1 MKKILPFYL
10 SVALL
15 LLNSCSK
22 QWLEEKQNIK
32 LIVPT
37 TLNDFDLLLNVS
49 TFEQDGRGSTEMSSD
64 EAEYT
69 VEQFNALPLS
79 FQRNLA
85 TWNVTVYEELP
96 TIQNEW
102 NVAYS
107 QIQICNVV
115 LTGLNKIER
124 NENNKITHDR
134 IRGTA
139 LYHRSR
145 QFLNLAMTFCKYYD
159 ENVAKSELGI
169 PLKLTDDIEERISRS
184 TLEETY
190 QKIVMDLKV
199 SAGILPVEKISFT
212 HIAKGGAYALLA
224 RTLLYMDKYQEAKNA
239 ADSSFKYH
247 DFIEDYNTL
256 NPSATRPLN
265 IQSKEMH
272 IPLNPRMSV
281 NYATVGRISQDL
293 YNSYDENDLRR
304 ILFFRKELD
313 GKYSFKGHYRAAMF
327 SGTSTPE
334 VLLIGAESRVRLG
347 DDSGAIKQLNLL
359 LQKRYKTGQFVPYSA
374 KSSSQNLEII
384 LKERRKELLTRCL
397 RWQDLK
403 RLNRDPRFSKTLTR
417 NIGEESYSLPPG
429 DPRYILPIPQ
439 YVIDF
444 NGVIQNTNKK

>member
-10 SVALL
+10 GAVLL

-22 QWLEEKQNIK
+22 EWLEEKQNIK
-32 LIVPT
+32 LIVPS
-37 TLNDFDLLLNVS
+37 TLNDFELLLNVS

-69 VEQFNALPLS
+69 IEQFNALPLS

-85 TWNVTVYEELP
+85 TWNVAIYEELP

-107 QIQICNVV
+107 QIQVCNVV
-115 LTGLNKIER
+115 LTGLNKIDR
-124 NENNKITHDR
+124 NENNKILYDR
-134 IRGTA
+134 IKGTA

-159 ENVAKSELGI
+159 ESIAKNELGI
-169 PLKLTDDIEERISRS
+169 PLKLTDDIEERIYRP

-190 QKIVMDLKV
+190 QKIVTDLRI
-199 SAGILPVEKISFT
+199 SAEILPIEKISFT

-247 DFIEDYNTL
+247 DFIEDYNTS

-281 NYATVGRISQDL
+281 NYATVGRINQDL
-293 YNSYDENDLRR
+293 YNSYSENDLRKA
-304 ILFFRKELD
+304 LFFRKESD

-347 DDSGAIKQLNLL
+347 DDSGAIRQLNLL
-359 LQKRYKTGQFVPYSA
+359 LQKRYKTGQFVPYTA
-374 KSSSQNLEII
+374 ESSSQTLEII

-403 RLNRDPRFSKTLTR
+403 RLNRDPRYATTLVRT
-417 NIGEESYSLPPG
+417 IGDQTFTLPAG

-439 YVIDF
+439 FIINY
-444 NGVIQNTNKK
+444 NGITQNPNE